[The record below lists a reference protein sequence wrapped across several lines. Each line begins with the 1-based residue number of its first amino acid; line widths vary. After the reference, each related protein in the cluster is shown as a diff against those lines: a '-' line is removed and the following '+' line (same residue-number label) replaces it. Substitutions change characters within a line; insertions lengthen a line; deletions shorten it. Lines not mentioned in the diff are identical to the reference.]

1 MSKTARGRPTR
12 QSTEESSQQAQA
24 CDECGG
30 SVVEDGVEQI
40 CQDCGLVVGEYTI
53 DHGAEWRHDE
63 ALNDGRYECGHCQAD
78 EYLGSKQHGER
89 VATKL
94 SKADPD
100 EVAPTEFD
108 RERAS
113 VSLAW
118 FVAVWLAIMAASTF
132 TGVMLYFAG
141 VLL

>member
-1 MSKTARGRPTR
+1 MSDDDETVIVMTKGRVYHT
-12 QSTEESSQQAQA
+12 
-24 CDECGG
+24 
-30 SVVEDGVEQI
+30 
-40 CQDCGLVVGEYTI
+40 
-53 DHGAEWRHDE
+53 
-63 ALNDGRYECGHCQAD
+63 
-78 EYLGSKQHGER
+78 
-89 VATKL
+89 
-94 SKADPD
+94 D

-132 TGVMLYFAG
+132 TGVMLYFVG

>member
-1 MSKTARGRPTR
+1 MSDDDETVIVMMNGRVYHT
-12 QSTEESSQQAQA
+12 
-24 CDECGG
+24 DETCHRITDRAM
-30 SVVEDGVEQI
+30 EW
-40 CQDCGLVVGEYTI
+40 GL
-53 DHGAEWRHDE
+53 DE
-63 ALNDGRYECGHCQAD
+63 ALKAGRYECGHCQAD
-78 EYLGSKQHGER
+78 ENLGSKQHGEYL
-89 VATKL
+89 ATKL

-100 EVAPTEFD
+100 EVAPTELD

-141 VLL
+141 VGGL

>member
-1 MSKTARGRPTR
+1 MSDDEQTAYVTR
-12 QSTEESSQQAQA
+12 RSKGVYHTNPDCKRIKGYVNDTWTVAEAEDWGKRQCKH
-24 CDECGG
+24 CDGFGQPDPDQELM
-30 SVVEDGVEQI
+30 
-40 CQDCGLVVGEYTI
+40 QDLI
-53 DHGAEWRHDE
+53 D
-63 ALNDGRYECGHCQAD
+63 
-78 EYLGSKQHGER
+78 
-89 VATKL
+89 
-94 SKADPD
+94 ADPD

>member
-1 MSKTARGRPTR
+1 MSGDDETVIVMTNGRVYHTDETCRCITDRAR
-12 QSTEESSQQAQA
+12 
-24 CDECGG
+24 
-30 SVVEDGVEQI
+30 
-40 CQDCGLVVGEYTI
+40 
-53 DHGAEWRHDE
+53 EWDLDE
-63 ALNDGRYECGHCQAD
+63 ALKAGRYECGHCQAD
-78 EYLGSKQHGER
+78 ENLGSKQHGER

-141 VLL
+141 VRL